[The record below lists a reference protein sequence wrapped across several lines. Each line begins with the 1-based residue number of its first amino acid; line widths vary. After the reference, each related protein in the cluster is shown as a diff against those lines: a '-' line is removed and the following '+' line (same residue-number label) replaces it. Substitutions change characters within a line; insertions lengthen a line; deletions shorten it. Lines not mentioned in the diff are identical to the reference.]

1 MTAEGLD
8 PHTPALAIA
17 RATRFDQAVIA
28 AAIGDLPGRLAE
40 ANLPGPLLVMIGR
53 VFERRM
59 RRPAAKVAAVP

>member
-1 MTAEGLD
+1 M
-8 PHTPALAIA
+8 
-17 RATRFDQAVIA
+17 IA
-28 AAIGDLPGRLAE
+28 AAICDLPGRLAE